1 VIEMGMSIS
10 LKKDTKKTN
19 IKHNNREFT
28 ERGKERNDHIDF
40 SRSDRNVY
48 LVKKDLR
55 ELYEREFGP
64 AKERYNDKQQRRD
77 RKIEDYYKHVQQGK
91 KNRPQ
96 QEMIVQIGGQEH
108 FEDNEP
114 NREMAKELLQEWF
127 QEFQERNSQLKI
139 YNAVIH
145 DDEASPH
152 MHMNFVPVA
161 TGYKKGM
168 DTQVSFDRAIKQ
180 QDATLNQTHPFED
193 WRERE
198 IGFLEE
204 KINARGIDRELVGT
218 KDYEDMNDFK
228 AKMKELQDLEQQ
240 IEDKQASLEPMKEFE
255 RDFHRI
261 TSESREKRS
270 MGFTGARKVEMP
282 KEHYDELYNLA
293 YGSFKMKNENTNL
306 KLSNKGWQKE
316 VDRKNQIHE
325 ELREEN
331 ESLRN
336 DKKNL
341 QNDNNSLQTENTILH
356 RTLDKVKEQITE
368 KKQSF
373 AIMVGKAKAQAI
385 LSLNLTRYPAS
396 LRREDEMPGMRREF
410 VRDKEEKDKEK
421 AQQLEQERQKEEEKK
436 REKEQKRQQQQKKGR
451 GRGPGLSM

>member
-1 VIEMGMSIS
+1 MGMSIS

-48 LVKKDLR
+48 LVKEDLR
-55 ELYEREFGP
+55 QVYEREFGA
-64 AKERYNDKQQRRD
+64 AKDRYNDKQQRRD

-96 QEMIVQIGGQEH
+96 QEMIVQVGGQEH
-108 FEDNEP
+108 FDDQEP
-114 NREMAKELLQEWF
+114 NREMAKEILQEWF
-127 QEFQERNSQLKI
+127 EEFRERNPQLKM

-180 QDATLNQTHPFED
+180 QDDTLNQTYPFED

-198 IGFLEE
+198 TGFLEE

-228 AKMKELQDLEQQ
+228 AKTKELEDLEQQ
-240 IEDKQASLEPMKEFE
+240 LEDKQASLEPMKEFE

-261 TSESREKRS
+261 TSESREKRA

-282 KEHYDELYNLA
+282 KEHYEELYNLA

-306 KLSNKGWQKE
+306 ELSNKGWQKE
-316 VDRKNQIHE
+316 VDRKDQMYE

-331 ESLRN
+331 ESLRK

-373 AIMVGKAKAQAI
+373 ATMVGRAKAQAI
-385 LSLNLTRYPAS
+385 LSLNLKRYPAS
-396 LRREDEMPGMRREF
+396 LKREDEMVGMSRVF
-410 VRDKEEKDKEK
+410 FHDKQKKDKEK

-436 REKEQKRQQQQKKGR
+436 REKERKRQKQQKKSR
-451 GRGPGLSM
+451 GRGPDLGM

>member
-1 VIEMGMSIS
+1 
-10 LKKDTKKTN
+10 
-19 IKHNNREFT
+19 
-28 ERGKERNDHIDF
+28 
-40 SRSDRNVY
+40 
-48 LVKKDLR
+48 
-55 ELYEREFGP
+55 
-64 AKERYNDKQQRRD
+64 
-77 RKIEDYYKHVQQGK
+77 
-91 KNRPQ
+91 
-96 QEMIVQIGGQEH
+96 
-108 FEDNEP
+108 
-114 NREMAKELLQEWF
+114 
-127 QEFQERNSQLKI
+127 
-139 YNAVIH
+139 
-145 DDEASPH
+145 
-152 MHMNFVPVA
+152 
-161 TGYKKGM
+161 
-168 DTQVSFDRAIKQ
+168 
-180 QDATLNQTHPFED
+180 
-193 WRERE
+193 
-198 IGFLEE
+198 
-204 KINARGIDRELVGT
+204 
-218 KDYEDMNDFK
+218 
-228 AKMKELQDLEQQ
+228 
-240 IEDKQASLEPMKEFE
+240 MKEFE

>member
-1 VIEMGMSIS
+1 MGMSIS
-10 LKKDTKKTN
+10 LKKDTRKTN

-40 SRSDRNVY
+40 SKSDRNVY
-48 LVKKDLR
+48 LVKNDLR
-55 ELYEREFGP
+55 ELYEREFGA
-64 AKERYNDKQQRRD
+64 AKDRYNDKQQRRD
-77 RKIEDYYKHVQQGK
+77 RKIDDYYKHVQQGK
-91 KNRPQ
+91 KTRPQ
-96 QEMIVQIGGQEH
+96 QEMIVQIGEQDQ
-108 FEDNEP
+108 FQDNEP
-114 NREMAKELLQEWF
+114 NREMAKEVLQEWF
-127 QEFQERNSQLKI
+127 QEFQQRNPQLKM

-218 KDYEDMNDFK
+218 NDYEDMNDFK
-228 AKMKELQDLEQQ
+228 AKTKELQDLEQQ
-240 IEDKQASLEPMKEFE
+240 VEDKRASLEPMKEFE

-306 KLSNKGWQKE
+306 ELSNKGWKKE
-316 VDRKNQIHE
+316 IDRKDQMYE

-336 DKKNL
+336 D
-341 QNDNNSLQTENTILH
+341 
-356 RTLDKVKEQITE
+356 
-368 KKQSF
+368 
-373 AIMVGKAKAQAI
+373 
-385 LSLNLTRYPAS
+385 
-396 LRREDEMPGMRREF
+396 
-410 VRDKEEKDKEK
+410 
-421 AQQLEQERQKEEEKK
+421 
-436 REKEQKRQQQQKKGR
+436 
-451 GRGPGLSM
+451 

>member
-1 VIEMGMSIS
+1 MGMSIS

-40 SRSDRNVY
+40 SRSYRNVY
-48 LVKKDLR
+48 LVKEDLR
-55 ELYEREFGP
+55 QVYEREFGP
-64 AKERYNDKQQRRD
+64 AKDRYNEKQQRRD

-96 QEMIVQIGGQEH
+96 QEMIVQVGGQEH
-108 FEDNEP
+108 FEDQEP
-114 NREMAKELLQEWF
+114 NREMAKEILQEWF
-127 QEFQERNSQLKI
+127 QEFQERNPQLKI

-180 QDATLNQTHPFED
+180 QDDTLNQTYPFED

-198 IGFLEE
+198 TGFLEE

-228 AKMKELQDLEQQ
+228 AKTKELQDLEQQ
-240 IEDKQASLEPMKEFE
+240 LEDKRASLEPMKEFE

-306 KLSNKGWQKE
+306 SLSNKGWQKE
-316 VDRKNQIHE
+316 VDRKDQVLQ

-373 AIMVGKAKAQAI
+373 ATMVGRAKAQAI
-385 LSLNLTRYPAS
+385 LSLNLKRYPAS
-396 LRREDEMPGMRREF
+396 LKREDEMVGMSSVF
-410 VRDKEEKDKEK
+410 FHDKQKKDKEK

-436 REKEQKRQQQQKKGR
+436 REKEQKRQQQQKKSR
-451 GRGPGLSM
+451 GRGPGLGM